1 MSYAASEAE
10 AFESEGFESE
20 AFGEYGEAAGR
31 RGRTP
36 RTASG
41 RGLAPIPQTQQS
53 RNFVTYAALRQAM
66 DKVGAQ
72 IKTNSDAITAVGNR
86 LNSTAA
92 SLRKEFDERKK
103 DTDAI
108 RGDINQKTSM
118 LALLPLIMT
127 PPTYTIPANTQI
139 GVDTVN
145 GNAVSTGANALAIQP
160 PPTTIANALLPLL
173 LIGGFSSSPS
183 GTPGGGIG
191 GMDNTML
198 LIMALVLANPARA

>member
-1 MSYAASEAE
+1 MSYAASDAD

-41 RGLAPIPQTQQS
+41 RGLAPMQQS
-53 RNFVTYAALRQAM
+53 RNFVTYSALRQAM

-72 IKTNSDAITAVGNR
+72 IKTNSDAITSVGSR
-86 LNSTAA
+86 LNTTAA
-92 SLRKEFDERKK
+92 QLRKEFDERKK
-103 DTDAI
+103 DSDAI
-108 RGDINQKTSM
+108 RGDVNQKVSM

-127 PPTYTIPANTQI
+127 PPTYTIPT
-139 GVDTVN
+139 GTV
-145 GNAVSTGANALAIQP
+145 VGATTTTAPINISP
-160 PPTTIANALLPLL
+160 PATSMTNALLPRLVV
-173 LIGGFSSSPS
+173 GGFGSS
-183 GTPGGGIG
+183 PGGGSGSSG

-198 LIMALVLANPARA
+198 LVMALVLANPPRTS